1 MLCSLLLFFPFF
13 FFKLRPLK
21 IHQLVPQPISQYSY
35 NKMKFSV
42 IALNL
47 FGAMQY
53 VHAAIPAGATEGP
66 NLW

>member
-1 MLCSLLLFFPFF
+1 
-13 FFKLRPLK
+13 
-21 IHQLVPQPISQYSY
+21 
-35 NKMKFSV
+35 MKFSV